1 MKKIRD
7 QVLCVRIPS
16 DEKLELQKIASVED
30 RSMTDM
36 VLFFMRQGMATY
48 AANKAPA
55 APAPVAKPKAKPKAK
70 AVAKKK

>member
-36 VLFFMRQGMATY
+36 VLFFMRQGMANY
-48 AANKAPA
+48 AASKAPA
-55 APAPVAKPKAKPKAK
+55 PAKVAKPKAKA
-70 AVAKKK
+70 AKKK

>member
-7 QVLCVRIPS
+7 QVLCVRIPA
-16 DEKLELQKIASVED
+16 DEKLDLQKIAAVED

-48 AANKAPA
+48 AASKAPA
-55 APAPVAKPKAKPKAK
+55 PAPAKAKPKAK
-70 AVAKKK
+70 AAKKK

>member
-7 QVLCVRIPS
+7 QVLCVRIPA
-16 DEKLELQKIASVED
+16 DEKLDLQKIAAVED

-48 AANKAPA
+48 AASKAPA

-70 AVAKKK
+70 AAAKKK